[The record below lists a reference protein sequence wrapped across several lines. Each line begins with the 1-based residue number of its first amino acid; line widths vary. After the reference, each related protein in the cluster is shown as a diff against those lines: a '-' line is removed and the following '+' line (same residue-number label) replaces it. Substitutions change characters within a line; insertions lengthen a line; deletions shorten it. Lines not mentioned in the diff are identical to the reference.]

1 MLIISRNDYERLK
14 FLFVISALS
23 LTFSD
28 AEGHGDNSI
37 GAGDSIQTA
46 DEVRQV
52 VQHTQVMLHHNDVP
66 RTRAL
71 IKTDYYGGDK
81 FRLCWNWSPEWWYLS
96 RLNKE

>member
-1 MLIISRNDYERLK
+1 M
-14 FLFVISALS
+14 FVISALS

-52 VQHTQVMLHHNDVP
+52 VQHTQVVLHHNDVP
-66 RTRAL
+66 
-71 IKTDYYGGDK
+71 KTQVMTNITIVATNSDYVETGVLSGGI
-81 FRLCWNWSPEWWYLS
+81 
-96 RLNKE
+96 

>member
-1 MLIISRNDYERLK
+1 M
-14 FLFVISALS
+14 FVISALS

-52 VQHTQVMLHHNDVP
+52 VQHTQIVLHHNDVP
-66 RTRAL
+66 KAQVMTN
-71 IKTDYYGGDK
+71 INKDGHYCGDK
-81 FRLCWNWSPEWWYLS
+81 FRLCRNGSSEWWYLN
-96 RLNKE
+96 RLGE